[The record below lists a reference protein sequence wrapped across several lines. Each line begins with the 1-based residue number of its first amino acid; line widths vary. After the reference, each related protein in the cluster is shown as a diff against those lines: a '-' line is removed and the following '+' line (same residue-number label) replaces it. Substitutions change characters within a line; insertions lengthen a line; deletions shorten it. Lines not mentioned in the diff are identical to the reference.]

1 MPTTTPDPHLTVEL
15 DAAGIV
21 RLTFTNGDLNMYD
34 LQMRDELIAALE
46 VVHTVPEVR
55 VVLLASAGK
64 HFCVGADL
72 KEFRTAETI
81 FEARWIRWARD
92 PWIPLWRC
100 PVPTIAAINGF
111 ALGSGMEMAMLCD
124 YRLASPQA
132 TIGLPESTLG
142 MLPAAGGT
150 QSLART
156 LGADRALPPVILGNR
171 IPAAEAE
178 RLGMV
183 EIVEDLPAAADA
195 HARRIAA
202 LPPAAVRAATRALRA
217 GTDLPLDAGLRLE
230 SHLARMLS
238 ALG

>member
-1 MPTTTPDPHLTVEL
+1 MPDPHLTCEL
-15 DAAGIV
+15 DELGIV

-46 VVHTVPEVR
+46 LVHTVPEVR
-55 VVLLASAGK
+55 VVVLASAGK

-72 KEFRTAETI
+72 KEFGTAETI

-124 YRLASPQA
+124 YRLAAPGA
-132 TIGLPESTLG
+132 ALGLPEATLG

-156 LGADRALPPVILGNR
+156 VGADRALRPVLLGDR
-171 IPAAEAE
+171 LPAAEAQ

-183 EIVEDLPAAADA
+183 EVVDDLAGAADTL
-195 HARRIAA
+195 ARRVAA
-202 LPPAAVRAATRALRA
+202 LPPAAVRAATRAVRA
-217 GTDLPLDAGLRLE
+217 GTDIPLDAGLRLE
-230 SHLARMLS
+230 SHLARL
-238 ALG
+238 LGAS

>member
-1 MPTTTPDPHLTVEL
+1 MPDPHLTCEL
-15 DAAGIV
+15 DELGIV

-46 VVHTVPEVR
+46 LVHTVPEVR
-55 VVLLASAGK
+55 VVVLASAGK

-72 KEFRTAETI
+72 KEFGTAETI

-124 YRLASPQA
+124 YRLAAPGA
-132 TIGLPESTLG
+132 ALGLPEASLG

-156 LGADRALPPVILGNR
+156 VGADRAVPPVVLGTR

-183 EIVEDLPAAADA
+183 EVVDDLPGAADA
-195 HARRIAA
+195 LARRLAA
-202 LPPAAVRAATRALRA
+202 LPPTAVRAATRALRA
-217 GTDLPLDAGLRLE
+217 GTDAPLDAGLRLE
-230 SHLARMLS
+230 SHLARVL
-238 ALG
+238 AG